1 MPQSTA
7 SEFSLFEEIYG
18 SYFQAVRRILE
29 AGHDT
34 PLTLTALYQLVRSC
48 AFEESAAAIVPKLTD
63 GPWSPLLEK
72 TEDGNKN
79 KGKCWKSRL
88 KHASLKTPLTS
99 LQKAWL
105 KSLLADSRFRLFF
118 TDSQLER
125 LTGKLSGTSALFD
138 PEDFYYFDRYAD
150 GDPYEKP
157 GYRENFQ
164 IILRAMR
171 ERKPLFAAY
180 AGGKGRHMTPE
191 VLPCRL
197 QYSPKDD
204 KFRLLG
210 VTVRH
215 GRTSLPVVLNLGR
228 IERCHLSRNPVP
240 ERFDWIYPGFASQ
253 CEDPVRIRIANERN
267 ALERCMLHFSNYEKQ
282 TVYEPDTD
290 TWICSLYY
298 DPADETELLIELLSF
313 GPVIRILGPERFL
326 SQVRERVKRQHEL
339 LRFC

>member
-1 MPQSTA
+1 
-7 SEFSLFEEIYG
+7 
-18 SYFQAVRRILE
+18 
-29 AGHDT
+29 
-34 PLTLTALYQLVRSC
+34 
-48 AFEESAAAIVPKLTD
+48 
-63 GPWSPLLEK
+63 
-72 TEDGNKN
+72 
-79 KGKCWKSRL
+79 
-88 KHASLKTPLTS
+88 
-99 LQKAWL
+99 
-105 KSLLADSRFRLFF
+105 
-118 TDSQLER
+118 
-125 LTGKLSGTSALFD
+125 
-138 PEDFYYFDRYAD
+138 
-150 GDPYEKP
+150 
-157 GYRENFQ
+157 
-164 IILRAMR
+164 MR